1 MCEPFET
8 SNKSALRRARR
19 SGPVDLSLSDEQ
31 SSVGSAAAPPSG
43 VPKGYR
49 EGIVTAITVFLGFSL
64 TFITFW
70 ALEKPGNWTA
80 AGTVPALLFGAGILV
95 QLAALYRALDVRD
108 DEPARYRKTVKTFFV
123 GAIIVVVGLVT
134 SVLVSD

>member
-1 MCEPFET
+1 
-8 SNKSALRRARR
+8 
-19 SGPVDLSLSDEQ
+19 LSDEQ
-31 SSVGSAAAPPSG
+31 GSSGSAVAPPSG

-70 ALEKPGNWTA
+70 ALEKPGSWTVA
-80 AGTVPALLFGAGILV
+80 ATVPAILFGAGILV
-95 QLAALYRALDVRD
+95 QLTALYRALDVRD
-108 DEPARYRKTVKTFFV
+108 DLPARYQKTVKTFFS
-123 GAIIVVVGLVT
+123 GAVVVVIGLVI